1 MKWKL
6 ALYPAAAAALSLL
19 TFAGYGAYFGWETF
33 VNVLKAN
40 SNRFF
45 GASSEIF
52 YTVISNAKITRNYT
66 DGWITA
72 SIFAFFIT
80 AFRGWAK
87 DKNIRFMVI
96 AFFSYLFIFLF
107 FGSESY
113 GFYRFPFYP
122 FFIISFAYVLTE
134 LWKSPNVLVSTTL
147 ALLPLGTG
155 IHRIVGVV
163 GFQQFVPYFRAGV
176 LVFLL
181 GFASSFIPNKKTSLL
196 IQRVFMLL
204 IFGLMV
210 YWALRE
216 IYFVNI
222 DKWYWVT

>member
-1 MKWKL
+1 VCLALVLIALSFGEKMKWKL

-122 FFIISFAYVLTE
+122 FFIISFAYPQNRGSCRIPAVCAVFQSRRFGFSPGLCFFFHPKQKDLAFDSESVYAIDIRTDGLLGSARNLFREHRQMVLGNITSIR
-134 LWKSPNVLVSTTL
+134 K
-147 ALLPLGTG
+147 GTG
-155 IHRIVGVV
+155 
-163 GFQQFVPYFRAGV
+163 A
-176 LVFLL
+176 
-181 GFASSFIPNKKTSLL
+181 
-196 IQRVFMLL
+196 
-204 IFGLMV
+204 
-210 YWALRE
+210 
-216 IYFVNI
+216 
-222 DKWYWVT
+222 